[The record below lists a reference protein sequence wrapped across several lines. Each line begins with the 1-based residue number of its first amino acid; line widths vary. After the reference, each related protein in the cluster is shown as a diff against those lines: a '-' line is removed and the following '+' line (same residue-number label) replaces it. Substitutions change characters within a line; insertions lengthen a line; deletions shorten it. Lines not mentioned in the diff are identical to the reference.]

1 MNLSKCVEQYA
12 NLTQYIEQSMTK
24 YQDQP
29 AYTCLNTTL
38 TFKDIDEKSYALAC
52 YFQQTLKLKEG
63 DRIVI
68 QLPNLIQYPIVVYA
82 ALRAG
87 LIIVNTNPLYTT
99 REMLHQF
106 NDSGAKAIVILKELL
121 PKLKEIQANTSID
134 HVIVTD
140 ETDLDTDSL
149 TPLVTEPSQITAP
162 DQISFNQCISNS
174 RTLTLT
180 PITSQLDDTSVI
192 QYTGGTTGL
201 SKGAVLTHRNL
212 ISNIIQTA
220 DRISDINNA
229 EEGPFITP
237 LPFYHI
243 YAFLISLWLF
253 SEGNKNVLIP
263 NPRDMDNF
271 IDAIA
276 ESKPTGICG
285 INTLFLGLCN
295 HPNIKKEYFSR
306 LKLTLSGGAALTTAA
321 SNTWK
326 KLTGCTISEGYG
338 LSETSPIA
346 TLNPPGKEQVGSIG
360 LAVIDTEIQ
369 IWDDNEHLLTYGE
382 SGELVIRGPQV
393 MKGYWQQVEETKKV
407 LTKDGW
413 FKTGDIAILRE
424 DGYIRIVDRKKDMI
438 IVSGFNV
445 YPNEIE
451 DILGSHEDIF
461 EAAVIG
467 EPSDKTGELVSA
479 YIVKQPSSTLVEQDV
494 INYCQEVLTP
504 YKVPKKITFLAEL
517 PKSSVGKILRKELR
531 K

>member
-1 MNLSKCVEQYA
+1 MNLRKCVQQYE
-12 NLTQYIEQSMTK
+12 NLTHYIEQSMLK

-29 AYTCLNTTL
+29 AYTCLDTTL
-38 TFKDIDEKSYALAC
+38 SFKDINEKSYALAC
-52 YFQQTLKLKEG
+52 YFQQTLKLKTG

-121 PKLKEIQANTSID
+121 PKLDEIQTNTSIE

-140 ETDLDTDSL
+140 TSDLLAESL
-149 TPLVTEPSQITAP
+149 APIVTEQG
-162 DQISFNQCISNS
+162 QISFNQCIMNS
-174 RTLTLT
+174 RALTLV
-180 PITSQLDDTSVI
+180 PVTSQLDDISVI

-220 DRISDINNA
+220 DRLSDVSKTGD
-229 EEGPFITP
+229 GPFIMP
-237 LPFYHI
+237 LPLYHI
-243 YAFLISLWLF
+243 YAFLLNLWLF
-253 SEGNKNVLIP
+253 CEGSKNVLIP

-276 ESKPTGICG
+276 KSKPSGICG
-285 INTLFLGLCN
+285 INTLFLGLCS
-295 HPNIKKEYFSR
+295 HPKIKIAYFSR
-306 LKLTLSGGAALTTAA
+306 LKFTISGGAALTTSA
-321 SNTWK
+321 SNDWK

-338 LSETSPIA
+338 LSETSPVA

-369 IWDDNEHLLTYGE
+369 IWDDNDQPLAIGE

-393 MKGYWQQVEETKKV
+393 MQGYWQQVEETKKV

-413 FKTGDIAILRE
+413 FKTGDIAILQE

-445 YPNEIE
+445 FPNEIE
-451 DILGSHEDIF
+451 EVVVSHEGVL
-461 EAAVIG
+461 EAAAIG
-467 EPSDKTGELVSA
+467 VPNEASGEAVKVFVVRKDLTLTDKDIIAHCREEL
-479 YIVKQPSSTLVEQDV
+479 T
-494 INYCQEVLTP
+494 N
-504 YKVPKKITFLAEL
+504 YKVPKIVEFRDEL
-517 PKSSVGKILRKELR
+517 PKSNVGKILRRELR
-531 K
+531 